1 MQQEETLQ
9 EVINNK
15 LQAKVVEDDAGGEQT
30 YGTMGVGCCAISNAC
45 HLTTNPTILRKP
57 RDPPVTLAESITKDI
72 AEVISDQVPADD
84 LGQPAERFQR
94 LTSKHRL
101 TEEV

>member
-9 EVINNK
+9 EAINNK
-15 LQAKVVEDDAGGEQT
+15 LQAKFVEDDAGGEKT
-30 YGTMGVGCCAISNAC
+30 YVTMAAGCCAISTAC

-57 RDPPVTLAESITKDI
+57 RDPPVTLAESITKGI
-72 AEVISDQVPADD
+72 EVIRDQVPADD
-84 LGQPAERFQR
+84 LGQPAERCQR